1 MEEEDEDDIDDED
14 GDVSVLGS
22 KMPGKKNSKKNRFY
36 RMTHLRQT
44 DQTEMKSLIKNLGK
58 HRVKDESDGR
68 RNH

>member
-1 MEEEDEDDIDDED
+1 
-14 GDVSVLGS
+14 
-22 KMPGKKNSKKNRFY
+22 MPGKKNSKKNRFY

-68 RNH
+68 RNHQRG